1 MQRLSAACRL
11 PCEEEVESARHTYC
25 VDGSHIVRGRES
37 GCTIMSA
44 PRKMRIGL
52 ALGGGAARGWAHVGV
67 IRALEQA
74 GIHPDLVCGTSV
86 GSLVG
91 AAYAAGELDRFEQWL
106 LGMRIK
112 DVVGFMDV
120 SLAGGLLK
128 GERVMEF
135 FRRNFVDRPIEQLA
149 MPFAAVAT
157 ALHTGAEVWLR
168 DGSTVEAVRASIALP
183 ALLTPVLRDG
193 IVLVDG
199 GLVNPV
205 PVSLARAMGADTVIA
220 VDLSSDRLGR
230 RLSATAQVET
240 PDSAIGEWMRKL
252 QENLG
257 GLLPAHPSD
266 QYRPPS
272 MHGCAVLEHRYHAG
286 SDHAQPNGG
295 RTTRLHRVTPVGP
308 SPDARFSPRK
318 GGHRGRQAR
327 RGGNPPQS
335 SCARRSTIVERYRS
349 GERPRATKRHWTESR
364 RTLK

>member
-1 MQRLSAACRL
+1 
-11 PCEEEVESARHTYC
+11 
-25 VDGSHIVRGRES
+25 
-37 GCTIMSA
+37 MSA
-44 PRKMRIGL
+44 PRKIRVGL

-86 GSLVG
+86 GALVG

-120 SLAGGLLK
+120 SLAGGFLK

-168 DGSTVEAVRASIALP
+168 DGSTVEAVRASIAMP

-193 IVLVDG
+193 VALVDG

-205 PVSLARAMGADTVIA
+205 PVSLTRAMGADKVIA

-230 RLSATAQVET
+230 RLSANAQVEA
-240 PDSAIGEWMRKL
+240 PDSAIGEWIRKL

-257 GLLPAHPSD
+257 GLLPAHSSG

-272 MHGCAVLEHRYHAG
+272 MPDVLFSSIDIMQDRISRSRMAG
-286 SDHAQPNGG
+286 EP
-295 RTTRLHRVTPVGP
+295 
-308 SPDARFSPRK
+308 PDFIVSPRL
-318 GGHRGRQAR
+318 GHFHLLDFH
-327 RGGNPPQS
+327 
-335 SCARRSTIVERYRS
+335 
-349 GERPRATKRHWTESR
+349 RAKEAIEEGKRAVAA
-364 RTLK
+364 TLHNLRALGDQPS

>member
-1 MQRLSAACRL
+1 
-11 PCEEEVESARHTYC
+11 
-25 VDGSHIVRGRES
+25 
-37 GCTIMSA
+37 MSA

-52 ALGGGAARGWAHVGV
+52 ALGGGSARGWAHVGV
-67 IRALEQA
+67 IRALEEA
-74 GIHPDLVCGTSV
+74 GVHPDLVCGTSV

-91 AAYAAGELDRFEQWL
+91 AAYAAGELDRFEQWV

-112 DVVGFMDV
+112 DVIGFMDV

-135 FRRNFVDRPIEQLA
+135 FRRNFVDRPIEHLT

-157 ALHTGAEVWLR
+157 ALQTGAEVWLR

-183 ALLTPVLRDG
+183 AFLTPVLRDG

-205 PVSLARAMGADTVIA
+205 PVSLARAMGADKVIA

-230 RLSATAQVET
+230 RLSANAQVEA
-240 PDSAIGEWMRKL
+240 PDSAIGEWIRKL

-257 GLLPAHPSD
+257 GLIPAHPSD

-272 MHGCAVLEHRYHAG
+272 MQDVLFSSIDIMQDRITRSRMAG
-286 SDHAQPNGG
+286 EP
-295 RTTRLHRVTPVGP
+295 
-308 SPDARFSPRK
+308 PDFIVSPRLAHLQMLDF
-318 GGHRGRQAR
+318 HRAKEAIEEGK
-327 RGGNPPQS
+327 
-335 SCARRSTIVERYRS
+335 
-349 GERPRATKRHWTESR
+349 RAVAAILHNLRVLGDQLS
-364 RTLK
+364 

>member
-1 MQRLSAACRL
+1 
-11 PCEEEVESARHTYC
+11 
-25 VDGSHIVRGRES
+25 
-37 GCTIMSA
+37 MSA

-67 IRALEQA
+67 IRALEEA

-91 AAYAAGELDRFEQWL
+91 AAYAAGELDRFEQWV

-112 DVVGFMDV
+112 DVIGFMDV

-135 FRRNFVDRPIEQLA
+135 FRRNFVDRPIEKLT
-149 MPFAAVAT
+149 MPFAVVAT
-157 ALHTGAEVWLR
+157 ALQTGAEVWLR

-183 ALLTPVLRDG
+183 AFLTPVLRDG

-205 PVSLARAMGADTVIA
+205 PVSLARAMGADKVIA

-230 RLSATAQVET
+230 RLSANVQVEA
-240 PDSAIGEWMRKL
+240 PDSAIGEWIRKL

-257 GLLPAHPSD
+257 GLFPAHPSD

-272 MHGCAVLEHRYHAG
+272 MQDVLFSSIDIMQDRITRSRMAG
-286 SDHAQPNGG
+286 EP
-295 RTTRLHRVTPVGP
+295 
-308 SPDARFSPRK
+308 PDFIVSPRLAHLQMLDF
-318 GGHRGRQAR
+318 HRAKEAIEEGK
-327 RGGNPPQS
+327 
-335 SCARRSTIVERYRS
+335 
-349 GERPRATKRHWTESR
+349 RAVAAILHNLSA
-364 RTLK
+364 LGDQ